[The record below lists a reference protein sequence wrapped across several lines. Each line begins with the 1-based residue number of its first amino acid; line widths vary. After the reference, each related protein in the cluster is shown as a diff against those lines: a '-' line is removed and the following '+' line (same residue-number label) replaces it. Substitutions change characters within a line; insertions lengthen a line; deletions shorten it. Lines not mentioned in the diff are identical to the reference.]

1 MLLKIGRRLFS
12 SGAWPQNLFL
22 KFPEL
27 ASKPGRPID
36 PFIAGYLLPDE
47 KRNTIFNRERL
58 IKLVIHNIRERY
70 AFLKASGI
78 EPKDRI
84 SREVAYLM
92 GTFGASGS
100 GKTYSIGHIMQVVKN
115 VHDPLRM
122 EETKKYLINCLED
135 EKGGLNAFDT
145 LSEYVVIPLTF
156 NNRQTFDQYLEK
168 DYTSIILSRIVSSLS
183 DKKISH
189 KKLYPVVSS
198 LVGTDSL
205 AEQTY
210 GLLDAIYRRQSEP
223 FKYIFVLDELM
234 MIKNETLRT
243 NVLSQLC
250 TLMDERASTFVIAT
264 SLDVSVL
271 LKANTPSKRNVRI
284 LPLDPVPSLI
294 LNLHEYRAMVEK
306 SPSIAAILFDR
317 MSNPRWL
324 IENETKLINLS
335 RRNLPFW
342 ELFQSTAP
350 LNSNF
355 RDCMTQRTVE
365 NLSNILIRGNPI
377 GLQTKVGEYETSGRV
392 ETLTASGC
400 LYDNIFTK
408 FNISAYKEG
417 NNIKEDVDNS
427 ADESQL
433 CAKFVPVSNVSTFY
447 EILSQHQNVLNEL
460 HCAAYWAMCMTL
472 INPWIDRFGNV
483 NGEGFEIFDAFNELL
498 QRMGAY
504 HRFDY
509 FACADPMN
517 VTNGTFQYNQI
528 YKRLPKKDKFG
539 SIIVNAHSSYC
550 VAYMDEENHISDIID
565 GMGTISLSEAPT
577 IVSNGIYHLRN
588 SHFAHFKLDKID
600 YNKSSLEQATKYQ
613 LDLFRRGGVLLFN
626 IPKGRGYDYV
636 LADGNILTFYECK
649 FSKAKDASA
658 HSKTTLTNSDIT
670 SKYEMCSSIFEN
682 VNRIL
687 GPNEK
692 FSDFRLIFKAYRASD
707 IENIQNTKNI
717 HILGPEECS
726 ATYPPT
732 LRNRLEMAL
741 LSGPTEAFE
750 SFAQMIKKH

>member
-1 MLLKIGRRLFS
+1 MFHS
-12 SGAWPQNLFL
+12 V
-22 KFPEL
+22 PEL
-27 ASKPGRPID
+27 HPTANPGKPVD
-36 PFIAGYLLPDE
+36 PFVARYLFPDE
-47 KRNTIFNRERL
+47 KRNTIFNRERF

-78 EPKDRI
+78 KPNERI

-100 GKTYSIGHIMQVVKN
+100 GKTYSVGHIMELVKN

-122 EETKKYLINCLED
+122 DGAKKYLINCLED
-135 EKGGLNAFDT
+135 EKGGLDAFDT

-156 NNRQTFDQYLEK
+156 NNRQTFDENLEK
-168 DYTSIILSRIVSSLS
+168 DFTSIILSRIISSLS
-183 DKKISH
+183 HEKITH
-189 KKLYPVVSS
+189 KDVYPLISS
-198 LVGTDSL
+198 LLGPGSL
-205 AEQTY
+205 AKHTY
-210 GLLDAIYRRQSEP
+210 GLLDAIYCRKP
-223 FKYIFVLDELM
+223 VKYIFVLDELM

-243 NVLSQLC
+243 KVLSQLC

-271 LKANTPSKRNVRI
+271 LKANTPSKRIVRI

-324 IENETKLINLS
+324 IHNETNLINLS

-342 ELFQSTAP
+342 ELFQSTTP
-350 LNSNF
+350 LNSDF
-355 RDCMTQRTVE
+355 RDCLTQPTIE

-377 GLQTKVGEYETSGRV
+377 GLQTKVGEYETSGRI

-472 INPWIDRFGNV
+472 VNPWIDRFGKV
-483 NGEGFEIFDAFNELL
+483 DGEGFEIFDAFNEVL

-509 FACADPMN
+509 FACADPNN

-528 YKRLPKKDKFG
+528 YKRLPKMDKFG
-539 SIIVNAHSSYC
+539 SIFVNAHSSYC
-550 VAYMDEENHISDIID
+550 VAFMGEENHLSDIIA
-565 GMGTISLSEAPT
+565 GMGTISISETPT
-577 IVSNGIYHLRN
+577 IVSNGIQYLRD

-600 YNKSSLEQATKYQ
+600 YNKSSLEQATKHQ

-626 IPKGRGYDYV
+626 ILKGRGYDYAI
-636 LADGNILTFYECK
+636 ADGNILTFYECK

-658 HSKTTLTNSDIT
+658 HSKTILTTSDIM

-687 GPNEK
+687 EPEKK

-707 IENIQNTKNI
+707 IESIQNIKNI

-750 SFAQMIKKH
+750 SFAQMIKNH